1 MAEGDTDDPFGMAF
15 ARLAQPL
22 ARAMVR
28 YGMTIAQATEA
39 LKQALITAA
48 LAEAG
53 EDATDSRL
61 SLLTGLHRKD
71 VRRLRASEP
80 APPKRSNMS
89 AAATVLAVWAGHVDF
104 VAKDGVPIKLLPRG
118 RVGTP
123 GFDDLVRATRVDLP
137 PATLLEHVVGEGA
150 VRRCADG
157 RLELVR
163 QTLGPGAGAAD
174 KLEAFARNLS
184 AHLSAATAN
193 LETLTHF
200 ERALHVN
207 RLSEASVAAL
217 RDEAHRAAEQLLAD
231 LNRRALALQDS
242 DAGGDAAADASG
254 RFVFGA
260 FEFAQDPEGDER

>member
-104 VAKDGVPIKLLPRG
+104 VAKDGMPIKLLPRG
-118 RVGTP
+118 RVGT
-123 GFDDLVRATRVDLP
+123 L
-137 PATLLEHVVGEGA
+137 
-150 VRRCADG
+150 
-157 RLELVR
+157 
-163 QTLGPGAGAAD
+163 
-174 KLEAFARNLS
+174 
-184 AHLSAATAN
+184 
-193 LETLTHF
+193 
-200 ERALHVN
+200 
-207 RLSEASVAAL
+207 
-217 RDEAHRAAEQLLAD
+217 
-231 LNRRALALQDS
+231 
-242 DAGGDAAADASG
+242 
-254 RFVFGA
+254 
-260 FEFAQDPEGDER
+260 

>member
-1 MAEGDTDDPFGMAF
+1 MRHWTRWGCVCGL
-15 ARLAQPL
+15 LAL
-22 ARAMVR
+22 CAGAV
-28 YGMTIAQATEA
+28 
-39 LKQALITAA
+39 
-48 LAEAG
+48 LAENKK
-53 EDATDSRL
+53 T
-61 SLLTGLHRKD
+61 
-71 VRRLRASEP
+71 
-80 APPKRSNMS
+80 
-89 AAATVLAVWAGHVDF
+89 
-104 VAKDGVPIKLLPRG
+104 PRFNNLMQ
-118 RVGTP
+118 T
-123 GFDDLVRATRVDLP
+123 TQVDLP
-137 PATLLEHVVGEGA
+137 PATLLEHII
-150 VRRCADG
+150 DKKTMQQYTNNH
-157 RLELVR
+157 LKLVR

-193 LETLTHF
+193 LETQTHF

-207 RLSEASVAAL
+207 RISEASVAAL